1 MTITTTI
8 REDMQQPSTQEIE
21 LSREDLFEY
30 VHDIKM
36 NSNSKQILTVFING
50 AMFEFAII
58 DRQLMEALD
67 FTKQAVI
74 DGLNELIYIGLVK
87 QQAFFGKE
95 RTYILNKKFFLQK
108 RPPKYTQEDLRKMLR
123 IVKK

>member
-1 MTITTTI
+1 
-8 REDMQQPSTQEIE
+8 MQQPSTQEIE